1 MIYFDHNATTP
12 IAEPVLEA
20 MLPFLRDDFGNASS
34 RHELGTRAREA
45 VEHAREQVAAAV
57 GVQPVQV
64 VFTSGGTEA
73 NNLFVKGIAM
83 PRKPAQ
89 LAISAIE
96 HPCVLEPA
104 RQLAKSGWTL
114 AEIGADGDG
123 VIRLADLTLALEQP
137 TAAVSIM
144 LANNETGVIQPVR
157 RAADLARA
165 AGAAMHTDAVQ
176 AFGKLPLRF
185 ADLGVDAMTLS
196 SHKIYGPKGAGAL
209 VVDKRLDLGPLL
221 AGGGHERGMRSG
233 TENVAAIV
241 GFGAAAELAA
251 VLIDSYRDHV
261 APLRERLEA
270 ELAGRGAR
278 IFGANADRVPNTSYF
293 AFPDVEGETLVI
305 QLDTAGFATA
315 SGAACSSHHTG
326 PSHVLLAMGVE
337 AALATRAVRVSLGR
351 GNSEADVDRFLAAV
365 DAILGRLQRMSAIA
379 A

>member
-12 IAEPVLEA
+12 IADPVFEA

-34 RHELGTRAREA
+34 RHELGTRTREA
-45 VEHAREQVAAAV
+45 VERAREQVAAAV

-73 NNLFVKGIAM
+73 NNLFVKGVALR
-83 PRKPAQ
+83 RKPAQ
-89 LAISAIE
+89 IAISGIE

-114 AEIGADGDG
+114 AVIGADSDG
-123 VIRLADLTLALEQP
+123 VVRLADLTLALEQP

-144 LANNETGVIQPVR
+144 LANNETGAIQPVR

-165 AGAAMHTDAVQ
+165 AGAAMHPDAVQ
-176 AFGKLPLRF
+176 AFGKMPVRF

-209 VVDKRLDLGPLL
+209 VVDKRLDLAPLL

-251 VLIDSYRDHV
+251 ALTDSYRDHV

-270 ELAGRGAR
+270 GLVERGAR

-305 QLDTAGFATA
+305 QLDGAGFATA

-337 AALATRAVRVSLGR
+337 PALATRAVRVSLGR
-351 GNSEADVDRFLAAV
+351 GNSEQEVDLFLAAL
-365 DAILGRLQRMSAIA
+365 DAILGRLQRMAAIA

>member
-12 IAEPVLEA
+12 IAEPVFEA
-20 MLPFLRDDFGNASS
+20 MLPFLRDEFGNASS

-45 VEHAREQVAAAV
+45 VERAREQVAAAV

-73 NNLFVKGIAM
+73 NNLFVKGVARR
-83 PRKPAQ
+83 RKPAR

-96 HPCVLEPA
+96 HPGDLEPA
-104 RQLAKSGWTL
+104 RLLAKSGWAMT
-114 AEIGADGDG
+114 EIGADSDG

-209 VVDKRLDLGPLL
+209 VVDKRLDLAPLL

-241 GFGAAAELAA
+241 GFGAAAELAS
-251 VLIDSYRDHV
+251 VLTDSYRDHV
-261 APLRERLEA
+261 VPLRERLEA
-270 ELAGRGAR
+270 GLVERGAR

-293 AFPDVEGETLVI
+293 AFADVEGETLVI
-305 QLDTAGFATA
+305 QLDGAGFATA

-337 AALATRAVRVSLGR
+337 PALATRAVRVSLGR
-351 GNSEADVDRFLAAV
+351 GNSEQEVDLFLAAL
-365 DAILGRLQRMSAIA
+365 DAILGRLQRMAAIA

>member
-20 MLPFLRDDFGNASS
+20 MLPFLRDDYGNASS
-34 RHELGTRAREA
+34 RHELGTRARAA
-45 VEHAREQVAAAV
+45 VERAREQVAAAV

-73 NNLFVKGIAM
+73 NNLFIKGVAM
-83 PRKPAQ
+83 RRKPTQ

-104 RQLAKSGWTL
+104 RQLTKSGWAL
-114 AEIGADGDG
+114 AEIGADSDG

-137 TAAVSIM
+137 TAAVSVM
-144 LANNETGVIQPVR
+144 LANNETGVVQPVR

-176 AFGKLPLRF
+176 AFGKLPIRF
-185 ADLGVDAMTLS
+185 AELGVDAMTLS

-209 VVDKRLDLGPLL
+209 VVDKRLDLAPLL

-251 VLIDSYRDHV
+251 VLVDSYRDHL
-261 APLRERLEA
+261 APLRERLELG
-270 ELAGRGAR
+270 LAGRGAR
-278 IFGANADRVPNTSYF
+278 IFGADADRVPNTSYF

-305 QLDTAGFATA
+305 QLDGAGFATA

-337 AALATRAVRVSLGR
+337 STLATRAVRVSLGR
-351 GNSEADVDRFLAAV
+351 GNSEQDVDQFLAAL
-365 DAILGRLQRMSAIA
+365 DAILARLQRMSAIA